1 MNSLGYDVSWTKTR
15 KYICYTTPQ
24 GYKCRDNKLHEEKF
38 LKVNMEN
45 KFEYR
50 RIKETQS
57 TAKSNRFN
65 SHNDRTY
72 GTEPQDGCDFE
83 GTAKSNAEAYFGTE
97 RENKFTD
104 ELHYQTGWES
114 SRQHLYGSRKTDEET
129 VHKHFQNNASRDYQ
143 PDYNNSIGK
152 GVLSVV
158 KSLSKLKRD
167 YDEDDTMA
175 LSIMTGLAVA
185 SVYTLIEIIKSTSE
199 DELTEDFIEETID
212 DLRENEQEMG
222 GINF

>member
-1 MNSLGYDVSWTKTR
+1 
-15 KYICYTTPQ
+15 
-24 GYKCRDNKLHEEKF
+24 
-38 LKVNMEN
+38 MEN
-45 KFEYR
+45 EFEYR

-57 TAKSNRFN
+57 TAKSNRFD
-65 SHNDRTY
+65 SPDGGTY
-72 GTEPQDGCDFE
+72 GTEPQDGFDYE
-83 GTAKSNAEAYFGTE
+83 GTAKSNTEDYFGTE

-104 ELHYQTGWES
+104 ELHFATGWEY

-129 VHKHFQNNASRDYQ
+129 VHKHFQNNVSRNYQ

-152 GVLSVV
+152 GVLGIV

-175 LSIMTGLAVA
+175 LSIMTGPAVA

-199 DELTEDFIEETID
+199 DELTEDFVEETINE
-212 DLRENEQEMG
+212 LSENEQEMG
-222 GINF
+222 EMKF

>member
-1 MNSLGYDVSWTKTR
+1 MIVR
-15 KYICYTTPQ
+15 KGLNNAFVDFQ
-24 GYKCRDNKLHEEKF
+24 R
-38 LKVNMEN
+38 
-45 KFEYR
+45 YR

-65 SHNDRTY
+65 SHNDRAC
-72 GTEPQDGCDFE
+72 GTEPQDGFDFE
-83 GTAKSNAEAYFGTE
+83 GTAKSNAEDYFGTE

-104 ELHYQTGWES
+104 ELHFATGWEY

-129 VHKHFQNNASRDYQ
+129 VHKHFQNNNSSNYQ
-143 PDYNNSIGK
+143 PNYNNSIGK

-175 LSIMTGLAVA
+175 LSIMTGLTVA
-185 SVYTLIEIIKSTSE
+185 SVYILVEIIKSASE
-199 DELTEDFIEETID
+199 GELTEEFIEEIINE
-212 DLRENEQEMG
+212 LSENEQEMG
-222 GINF
+222 GIKF

>member
-1 MNSLGYDVSWTKTR
+1 
-15 KYICYTTPQ
+15 
-24 GYKCRDNKLHEEKF
+24 
-38 LKVNMEN
+38 MEN
-45 KFEYR
+45 EFEYR

-57 TAKSNRFN
+57 KSNRFD
-65 SHNDRTY
+65 SPDGGTY
-72 GTEPQDGCDFE
+72 GNEPQDGFDFE
-83 GTAKSNAEAYFGTE
+83 GTAKSNAEDYFGTE

-104 ELHYQTGWES
+104 ELHFATGWEY
-114 SRQHLYGSRKTDEET
+114 SRQHLYGSQKTDDET
-129 VHKHFQNNASRDYQ
+129 VYKHFQNNASRDYQ

-199 DELTEDFIEETID
+199 DELTEDFIEETINE
-212 DLRENEQEMG
+212 LSENEQEMG
-222 GINF
+222 GIKF